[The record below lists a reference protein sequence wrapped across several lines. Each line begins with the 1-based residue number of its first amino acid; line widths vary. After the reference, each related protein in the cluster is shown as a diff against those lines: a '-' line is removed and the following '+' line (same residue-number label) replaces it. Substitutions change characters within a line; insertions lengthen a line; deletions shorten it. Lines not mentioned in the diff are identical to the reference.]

1 MSCRNLLVLASILLL
16 AAASL
21 LHAAE
26 PVPDAPAPA
35 PAEPLTVEQRLA
47 EMEKRIQLLERA
59 MVEKDA
65 RIAELQRQLG
75 VRPPAAGQQSAP
87 KAEDRGYT
95 LQMNPRDAA
104 EFQRR
109 LEEYM
114 RKNLDHMFEDD
125 NGFGGMGEDF
135 PMPPGVQRDPD
146 GTAWAP
152 RTARKARLGVILAD
166 ATPELREKYGN
177 DGAMGVFVTR
187 VLPDTPADR
196 AGLKEGDCISVI
208 DRMPVKTTQELS
220 TVIRAA
226 PDGTHRLTIQRKG
239 QKSEVAVELGAGFD
253 LDPAGQN
260 GGVQRE
266 DRWLRDREA
275 PPADQDGRWQEE
287 VRVRTSALELGDE
300 LAKDLKLDEK
310 QAARMR
316 EILGEES
323 KKLNEAY
330 TGGLLRGEGEI
341 TKRIERHAAVAEDKL
356 RDVLNQDQLAA
367 WKAYRDHH
375 LSYSLLRQRTLRQA
389 PANEDAMRF

>member
-1 MSCRNLLVLASILLL
+1 MVAAPLLR
-16 AAASL
+16 
-21 LHAAE
+21 AAE
-26 PVPDAPAPA
+26 PAPPA
-35 PAEPLTVEQRLA
+35 PAEPPTVEQRLA
-47 EMEKRIQLLERA
+47 AMETRIQLLERA

-75 VRPPAAGQQSAP
+75 VRTPAAGPQAAP

-95 LQMNPRDAA
+95 LQMNPRDAL

-114 RKNLDHMFEDD
+114 RRNLDNMFDD
-125 NGFGGMGEDF
+125 GNGFGGMGDDM
-135 PMPPGVQRDPD
+135 PLPPGVQRDPG

-152 RTARKARLGVILAD
+152 RTSRKARLGVILAD

-177 DGAMGVFVTR
+177 DGAMGVFVTQ

-208 DRMPVKTTQELS
+208 DRMPVKTMQELS

-239 QKSEVAVELGAGFD
+239 QKSEIAIELGAGFD
-253 LDPAGQN
+253 VDPAGQN
-260 GGVQRE
+260 GDLQRE
-266 DRWLRDREA
+266 ERWLRDREA
-275 PPADQDGRWQEE
+275 PGAEANGRWQEE
-287 VRVRTSALELGDE
+287 VRVRTSALELGEE
-300 LAKDLKLDEK
+300 LAKELKLDEK
-310 QAARMR
+310 QAAKMR
-316 EILGEES
+316 EILDEES

-330 TGGLLRGEGEI
+330 AGGLLRGDGEI
-341 TKRIERHAAVAEDKL
+341 TKRIERHASVAEDKL
-356 RDVLNQDQLAA
+356 RDVLNKDQMEA
-367 WKAYRDHH
+367 WRAYRDRHM
-375 LSYSLLRQRTLRQA
+375 SYSLLRQRTLRQA